1 MLIATII
8 KDPMALFELILLCL
22 TFYQI
27 VKLSLPDLAE
37 MARNFGPV
45 QQIEKIKS
53 LFDVG
58 ALISIRGAG
67 TILK

>member
-1 MLIATII
+1 MLMATIME
-8 KDPMALFELILLCL
+8 DPMALFELILLCL

-27 VKLSLPDLAE
+27 VKLSLPGLVETAKNLE
-37 MARNFGPV
+37 PIN
-45 QQIEKIKS
+45 QIEKIKS

-67 TILK
+67 TIIK